1 MVDESIKQL
10 FQNQMFK
17 IGLQIS
23 KSNKLI
29 FMNLF
34 LQCILS
40 RYSNVESSG
49 ADISRINIF
58 PLTANL

>member
-1 MVDESIKQL
+1 MVKEYIKQL
-10 FQNQMFK
+10 STNHMCK
-17 IGLQIS
+17 IGLIS

-40 RYSNVESSG
+40 CYSNVESSG

-58 PLTANL
+58 ALTTNL